1 MYVDMSQIREEIRV
15 SHQPGRED
23 DINVSFCTEN
33 EEDMLIFL
41 LCNLWCS
48 GIYNQKPQRQLWN
61 NKGLIR
67 ACQLWVCYISV

>member
-41 LCNLWCS
+41 LCNL
-48 GIYNQKPQRQLWN
+48 
-61 NKGLIR
+61 
-67 ACQLWVCYISV
+67 